1 MAKRKSTPQNFRRKS
16 MGQAVKNKQSQE
28 LDSVYFLKMVFFLVL
43 GSLWVRISSAN
54 SEIPLPL
61 GLAIGVILASREQ
74 LQIDRKI
81 EYAILIMAM
90 FLGYWLPIGITIAR

>member
-1 MAKRKSTPQNFRRKS
+1 MAK
-16 MGQAVKNKQSQE
+16 AKQKAKKQPQE
-28 LDSVYFLKMVFFLVL
+28 LDSIYFLKMVFYLVI
-43 GSLWVRISSAN
+43 GSLWIRITKGS
-54 SEIPLPL
+54 SEIPLPVGLAL
-61 GLAIGVILASREQ
+61 GLVLASHEK

>member
-1 MAKRKSTPQNFRRKS
+1 MAKT
-16 MGQAVKNKQSQE
+16 KQKAKKQPQE
-28 LDSVYFLKMVFFLVL
+28 LDSIYFLKMVFYLVI
-43 GSLWVRISSAN
+43 GSLWVRITNGS
-54 SEIPLPL
+54 SEIPLPVGLAL
-61 GLAIGVILASREQ
+61 GLILASHEK